1 MYLLDTNIFIYYS
14 KNSYP
19 NLTAKIFSMDPDD
32 LYVSSLTVIEL
43 EYGAEKSKYGART
56 REKIMT
62 LLAPFHFLNFTSQDA
77 ITSGK
82 IRGMLEKKGT
92 IIGPYDTLIAGQAL
106 SRGLVLITHNTKE
119 FSRIPDIAIE
129 DWVL

>member
-1 MYLLDTNIFIYYS
+1 MYLLDTNLFIYYM

-19 NLTAKIFSMDPDD
+19 NLTEKIFSMNPDD
-32 LYVSSLTVIEL
+32 LYVSSLTVFEL
-43 EYGAEKSKYGART
+43 EYGAEKSNYGAGT

-62 LLAPFHFLNFTSQDA
+62 LLAPFHFLNFTSRDA
-77 ITSGK
+77 ITSGR

-92 IIGPYDTLIAGQAL
+92 IIGAYDTFIAGQAL
-106 SRGLVLITHNTKE
+106 SRGLVLVTHNTRE
-119 FSRIPDIAIE
+119 FKRVPDLAIE